1 MCPSAC
7 GHGLPVKVASLYSLE
22 SRYVCPVA
30 GRTCVAAKCTLRGSA
45 RFAKVDGRKEEKFSI
60 YKTKVCKGKI
70 LCVGVF
76 LFNTAYFQC
85 LCLSEFPP
93 FPKNLMLCI
102 ALDTLFRLFIV
113 YIYKGHTRN
122 WQCKE
127 YVVVPVRS
135 QCLRKLSVLVI

>member
-1 MCPSAC
+1 MFALWPAILASQPSVHC
-7 GHGLPVKVASLYSLE
+7 GAVHALPRLTDV
-22 SRYVCPVA
+22 
-30 GRTCVAAKCTLRGSA
+30 
-45 RFAKVDGRKEEKFSI
+45 RKRSYSI

-102 ALDTLFRLFIV
+102 ALDTSFRLFIV

-127 YVVVPVRS
+127 YVVVPMRS